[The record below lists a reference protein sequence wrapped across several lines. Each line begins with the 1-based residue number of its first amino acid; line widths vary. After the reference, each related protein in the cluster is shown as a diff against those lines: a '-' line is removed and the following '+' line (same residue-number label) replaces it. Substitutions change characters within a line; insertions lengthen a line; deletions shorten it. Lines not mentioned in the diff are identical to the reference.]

1 MVVVRLRVGRLPVHR
16 VVKHGC
22 LWLDLDPGARRGQA
36 RAKLH
41 RQVLC
46 VDRQIAGDRRPYR
59 PRRGRQRLVEPQL
72 EAGVGGPDLAA
83 AIEQGAL
90 RELEQSLGRR
100 PQIVERVRR
109 RPTAQHHDPHALVGR
124 AIDAGGILAECPRVV
139 AGEQAVDAAPLPRA
153 VPVAVPRASRHGDDG
168 EGEQQAMHVC
178 VLWPGVCAKARYT
191 RTKMRLRCR
200 PPREKLGKC
209 PP

>member
-1 MVVVRLRVGRLPVHR
+1 MRVVGHLLVRVVVGVVGHLLVRVVGHLLVRVVVVVVRLRVGRLPVHR

-109 RPTAQHHDPHALVGR
+109 RTTA
-124 AIDAGGILAECPRVV
+124 
-139 AGEQAVDAAPLPRA
+139 
-153 VPVAVPRASRHGDDG
+153 
-168 EGEQQAMHVC
+168 
-178 VLWPGVCAKARYT
+178 
-191 RTKMRLRCR
+191 
-200 PPREKLGKC
+200 
-209 PP
+209 